1 MKKQLLFIVGLFL
14 LTIISCSKED
24 SSEITISEK
33 EDFVK
38 QTLIEFNNSA
48 VKTGKLD
55 DFTKIISRKPSE
67 KEFST
72 IELEA
77 LFQDFLGDQTQ
88 EFINLYNILIDLE
101 ITPDE
106 FFLIANQ
113 FDYLRIN
120 LRMDASKES
129 NSDACSVAAAGD
141 SSSIIRAIITWAYEC
156 EFASS

>member
-33 EDFVK
+33 EDLVK

-55 DFTKIISRKPSE
+55 DFTKIISRKSSE
-67 KEFST
+67 KDFTT
-72 IELEA
+72 IQLEV

-101 ITPDE
+101 ITPEE
-106 FFLIANQ
+106 FFIIASQ

-120 LRMDASKES
+120 LRMSLSKES
-129 NSDACSVAAAGD
+129 NSDACSIAAAGD
-141 SSSIIRAIITWAYEC
+141 SSSIIRAILTWAYEC
-156 EFASS
+156 ESESA